1 MCCHHFK
8 QIGTENVDKV
18 FTVNTVKTT
27 ALTLPLCAFNL
38 LHHLLAFTGRS
49 LLFIMSDQQ
58 YFRVHKSESKILG
71 VQMSACSVLK
81 YQLQFPEID
90 YTLLIRVFQCGQRR
104 ITERYQKMIEAE
116 RHKNCVFIFL

>member
-38 LHHLLAFTGRS
+38 LHHLLAFTGGS

-81 YQLQFPEID
+81 YQLHS
-90 YTLLIRVFQCGQRR
+90 
-104 ITERYQKMIEAE
+104 QKLTTHCSYVCFSVGSGVLWKGI
-116 RHKNCVFIFL
+116 KK